1 MLAAGVLLGYW
12 GRVRSSSAWAGGVL
26 VSDPALLADRRPR
39 TLCSIAPAGGAGQ
52 SGGTES
58 RTSSARSP
66 VAGSPRTIAQS
77 TSSSRIRLRSA
88 DTARARLAPTT
99 APEIRQPPSPP
110 GRTWPR
116 TSRFPSSCGAGTRHG
131 PRRRRPTSHPYP
143 ARQVSAP
150 DEVPLPLR
158 PHALRQLRLAGDRG
172 ATTAQFHAITG
183 QDVPPWMSESPKQST
198 TADTAPSS
206 GTTGQSG

>member
-1 MLAAGVLLGYW
+1 MQTELGDQRASACGRGVTCGEYRVGRGQFTGRSAREICRPVMALRGRNGCLRRGFCWATGAGSGPVQP
-12 GRVRSSSAWAGGVL
+12 GRE
-26 VSDPALLADRRPR
+26 VSLYRIRRCWSDRRPR

-99 APEIRQPPSPP
+99 APEIRRPP

-143 ARQVSAP
+143 APGIRA
-150 DEVPLPLR
+150 
-158 PHALRQLRLAGDRG
+158 
-172 ATTAQFHAITG
+172 
-183 QDVPPWMSESPKQST
+183 
-198 TADTAPSS
+198 
-206 GTTGQSG
+206 